1 MPRVVLDT
9 NVLIA
14 AAYAERSASRRIVE
28 AALSDRLEAVASE
41 AVLREYRF
49 IVDRAVRRP
58 DYREQLA
65 VLVDAVEVVEPA
77 ALPPT
82 VPDDPD
88 DDKLLAAAV
97 GGLAGWL
104 VTNDRHLLVL
114 HPFRGIR
121 IVTSGV
127 FAEEVLGRLAG
138 HPAVA
143 ARRSIRDNRPDH
155 EPATRTSQSS
165 LQEGR

>member
-9 NVLIA
+9 NVLVA
-14 AAYAERSASRRIVE
+14 AAYAEGSASRRIVE
-28 AALSDRLEAVASE
+28 AALSGRVEAVASRP
-41 AVLREYRF
+41 VLGEYRF
-49 IVDRAVRRP
+49 IVERAVRRP

-65 VLVDAVEVVEPA
+65 ALLDSVEIVEPA
-77 ALPPT
+77 PLPPT

-114 HPFRGIR
+114 NTFQGVR
-121 IVTSGV
+121 IVTSGI
-127 FAEEVLGRLAG
+127 FAQEVLGRLA
-138 HPAVA
+138 
-143 ARRSIRDNRPDH
+143 
-155 EPATRTSQSS
+155 E
-165 LQEGR
+165 